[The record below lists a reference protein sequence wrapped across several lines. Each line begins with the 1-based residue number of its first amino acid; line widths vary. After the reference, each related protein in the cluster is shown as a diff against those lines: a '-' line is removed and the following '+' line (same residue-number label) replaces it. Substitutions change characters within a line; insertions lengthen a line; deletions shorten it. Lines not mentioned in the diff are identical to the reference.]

1 MLHPINIVDEK
12 ATRYPTVTDFFRSF
26 NAEIH
31 SLYLLSFLLT
41 ADHDKAEQ
49 CLVSAMEESVETSG
63 VLMDWT
69 RGTILKHAIQMIM
82 PAPDHTDCVSLI
94 SLKRS
99 NVLAQNDPFAP
110 ILLLDAFERF
120 VFVISTLEGQSDEEC
135 ANLLRCSRRDVMIAR
150 VLATKRQSATDTPA
164 DEVLQS

>member
-1 MLHPINIVDEK
+1 MLNPINAIDES
-12 ATRYPTVTDFFRSF
+12 ATRYPTATDFFRSF
-26 NAEIH
+26 NVEMDR
-31 SLYLLSFLLT
+31 LYLLSFLLT

-49 CLVSAMEESVETSG
+49 CLVSATGECVEKSG

-69 RGTILKHAIQMIM
+69 RGAIVKQAIRMIM

-94 SLKRS
+94 SLNRW
-99 NVLAQNDPFAP
+99 NVRAQNDPFAA
-110 ILLLDAFERF
+110 ILSLDAFERF
-120 VFVISTLEGQSDEEC
+120 VFVISILEGQSDEEC

-150 VLATKRQSATDTPA
+150 VLAIKRQSSTDTPV